1 MNDIALHNAAPVDE
15 RTLSVRLRCAICD
28 GKRLASFR
36 RILVALLVAVGAP
49 MAALSRSVD
58 PTIRHVLTILA
69 MAWVFLF
76 LPTVRLLC
84 MEWRN
89 GRTVE
94 SLQLLVDRVRSR
106 ERSLARPA
114 R

>member
-1 MNDIALHNAAPVDE
+1 MNDMAIRNAAPVDE
-15 RTLSVRLRCAICD
+15 RTLGVRVRCAICD

-36 RILVALLVAVGAP
+36 RILVAMLVAIGAP
-49 MAALSRSVD
+49 VAALSRSVD
-58 PTIRHVLTILA
+58 PTIRNVLTILA
-69 MAWVFLF
+69 VVWMFLF

-84 MEWRN
+84 MEWQN

-94 SLQLLVDRVRSR
+94 SLQLLLDRGRSR
-106 ERSLARPA
+106 ERSFARSA